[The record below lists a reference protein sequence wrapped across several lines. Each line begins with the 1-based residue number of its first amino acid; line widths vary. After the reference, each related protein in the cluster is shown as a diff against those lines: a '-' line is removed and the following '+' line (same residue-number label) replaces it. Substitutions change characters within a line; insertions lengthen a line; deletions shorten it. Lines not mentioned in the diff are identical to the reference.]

1 MCELYLELVSVTF
14 ECRTKH
20 RAIIRKA
27 ETAVECHTVFTSS
40 RRTVGCKWSQSH
52 PAENGHRNLSLCS
65 LAKKQSQQ

>member
-27 ETAVECHTVFTSS
+27 ETAVGCHTVLLAAGGLWGANGLKATQLK
-40 RRTVGCKWSQSH
+40 TG
-52 PAENGHRNLSLCS
+52 AEIFRYVL
-65 LAKKQSQQ
+65 